1 MCIFDEKKG
10 SREEIAKAR
19 VETLYRHGV
28 KHDIWSNG
36 MYEIAVPRHREIN
49 EITAKTILKVA
60 KGGH

>member
-1 MCIFDEKKG
+1 MKRKDLEKKLQKLG
-10 SREEIAKAR
+10 WR
-19 VETLYRHGV
+19 LYRHGV

-36 MYEIAVPRHREIN
+36 MYEIAVPRHKEIN

>member
-1 MCIFDEKKG
+1 MKRKDLEKKLQKLG
-10 SREEIAKAR
+10 WS
-19 VETLYRHGV
+19 LYRHGG

-36 MYEIAVPRHREIN
+36 IYEIAVPRHKEIN